1 MPGPLRCRAA
11 RGRFDHALDPA
22 RHALYSPDEVAR
34 GCGPRA
40 APPDDLIVFHTVFG
54 TSVPDIRLNVI
65 ADPGYAVGRWL
76 CPVWPGVG
84 PLRGRGAKG
93 KDLPGGLPNLDDWAL
108 IPVCH
113 RSPGLWP

>member
-1 MPGPLRCRAA
+1 MSAA
-11 RGRFDHALDPA
+11 AKETAKTHTCV
-22 RHALYSPDEVAR
+22 SPTKR
-34 GCGPRA
+34 
-40 APPDDLIVFHTVFG
+40 TVFG
-54 TSVPDIRLNVI
+54 TSVPDIRLNAI

-93 KDLPGGLPNLDDWAL
+93 KDLPGGLPSLDDWAL

-113 RSPGLWP
+113 RSPGLWL